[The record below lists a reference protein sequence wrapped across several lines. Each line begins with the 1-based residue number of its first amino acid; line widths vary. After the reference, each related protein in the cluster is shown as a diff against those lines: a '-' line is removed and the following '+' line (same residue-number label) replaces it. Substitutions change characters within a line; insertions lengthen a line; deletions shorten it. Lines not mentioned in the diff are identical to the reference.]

1 MKSIKVLLVDDE
13 VDFTTSLSRV
23 LSRRDFDVEVSSDG
37 LSGLARII
45 QGNFDVVVLDGK
57 MPGMNGIHVLSE
69 VSRLSL
75 PTRVIL
81 LTGHFSLPDEEDT
94 LKSGA
99 FAYLLKPYP
108 ILKLVELIETAAAGE
123 GCLRLHP

>member
-1 MKSIKVLLVDDE
+1 MKNIRVLLVDDE

-45 QGNFDVVVLDGK
+45 QGNFDVVILDVK
-57 MPGMNGIHVLSE
+57 MPGMNGLQVLE
-69 VSRLSL
+69 EIRRLSL

-81 LTGHFSLPDEEDT
+81 LTGHFSLPDEENT

>member
-45 QGNFDVVVLDGK
+45 QGNFDVVILDVK
-57 MPGMNGIHVLSE
+57 MPGMNGIQVLE
-69 VSRLSL
+69 EIRRLSL
-75 PTRVIL
+75 QARVIL
-81 LTGHFSLPDEEDT
+81 LTGHFSLPDEEST
-94 LKSGA
+94 LKRGA

-108 ILKLVELIETAAAGE
+108 ILKLVEIIENAAVK
-123 GCLRLHP
+123 